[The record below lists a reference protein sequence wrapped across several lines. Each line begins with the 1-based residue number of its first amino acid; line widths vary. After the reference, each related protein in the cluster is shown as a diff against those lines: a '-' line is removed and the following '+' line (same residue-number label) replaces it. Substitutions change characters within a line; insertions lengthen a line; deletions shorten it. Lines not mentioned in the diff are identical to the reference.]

1 MLSGLAASFVLHA
14 AMLIALSLIV
24 FESHLGPLHTI
35 VDSIFSEDRTV
46 EEFHHEVEPSTETSE
61 TVNYVAG
68 ALESGGVSIGGSE
81 GPVIAQK
88 QLDEAPSLQQPTV
101 QLNIGEFNVP
111 GLQVISK
118 DLGAT
123 QVTGDSGRV
132 VEGYGAA
139 LGQMTLE
146 LIRMMREQKVLVVWL
161 FDESESMQDDQ
172 QEIRERF
179 YKIYEEVGRAQQVDA
194 KLKPSEETLLSSVMS
209 FGKDVHEL
217 TPKPTANTEEIKSAI
232 DAIEIDKSGIE
243 NMCGSIQAALVK
255 YKDFARRQKRKL
267 VFIVVSDESGDDGNQ
282 VEDVIDACKKA
293 KASVYVLGHYS
304 VFGYPIAHVSWIDP
318 KYRLK
323 HWIPVNRGPETPEP
337 ECLQFDGLHDRWD
350 VFSSGFGPYEQVRLA
365 KQTGGIFF
373 ILPGHED
380 NLAGYGS
387 HEDRKYDL
395 LGMKEYLPDLDS
407 RQAYIK
413 NRSEHRFREA
423 QWQVVQALNPH
434 RDSKLMMKS
443 HWYSGDPSTFEKEAV
458 RTFEQAV
465 RALMM
470 LNDQV
475 RILDS
480 VKKLR
485 DKESS
490 ARWRV
495 NFDLMHA
502 QCLAYRVRLFQ
513 LLLSID
519 QHRKSRPTPKDPR
532 NNCWSIQYVH
542 TLLEPDK
549 EQVKETRVD
558 LEELKKQDAVA
569 RNEFES
575 VVRNHPGTPWARRA
589 QWELGQ
595 GFGVK
600 FVEDFRSPYY
610 DHITAGQLPKQ

>member
-1 MLSGLAASFVLHA
+1 MLHGVLLISLSFV
-14 AMLIALSLIV
+14 V
-24 FESHLGPLHTI
+24 FESPLRQLHTF
-35 VDSIFSEDRTV
+35 VDSIFSEDQV
-46 EEFHHEVEPSTETSE
+46 MDDFHHEVETSTKITETVTDIAGTLES
-61 TVNYVAG
+61 VGASIAG
-68 ALESGGVSIGGSE
+68 AD

-88 QLDEAPSLQQPTV
+88 QLDDLPSLQQPTV
-101 QLNIGEFNVP
+101 QLNLGELSVP
-111 GLQVISK
+111 SLQVVSK

-179 YKIYEEVGRAQQVDA
+179 YKIYEEVGRAQEVDA
-194 KLKPSEETLLSSVMS
+194 RLRPSEEILLTSIMS

-217 TPKPTANTEEIKSAI
+217 TTKPTAKSEEIKAAI
-232 DAIEIDKSGIE
+232 DAIEIDKSGVE
-243 NMCGSIQAALVK
+243 NMCGSILAALAK
-255 YKDFARRQKRKL
+255 YKDLARRQKRKL
-267 VFIVVSDESGDDGNQ
+267 VLIVVSDESGDDGSQ

-293 KASVYVLGHYS
+293 KASVYVLGHYA
-304 VFGYPIAHVSWIDP
+304 VFGYPFAHVSWIDP
-318 KYRLK
+318 KYRLR

-337 ECLQFDGLHDRWD
+337 ECLQFDGLHERWD

-373 ILPGHED
+373 ILPGHD
-380 NLAGYGS
+380 DHLVGYGS
-387 HEDRKYDL
+387 HEDRKFDL

-407 RQAYIK
+407 RLVYVK
-413 NRSEHRFREA
+413 HRSEQRFREA
-423 QWQVVQALNPH
+423 QWQVIQALNPH
-434 RDSKLMMKS
+434 RDPQLSMRS
-443 HWYSGDPSTFEKEAV
+443 HWYSSDPTTFEKEATK
-458 RTFEQAV
+458 TFEQAV
-465 RALMM
+465 RALSI
-470 LNDQV
+470 LNEQV
-475 RILDS
+475 RSLDS

-485 DKESS
+485 DKEPS

-513 LLLSID
+513 LLLTLD
-519 QHRKSRPTPKDPR
+519 QHRKARPTPKDPH
-532 NNCWSIQYVH
+532 NNCWTIQYVH

-549 EQVKETRVD
+549 EQVRETRID
-558 LEELKKQDAVA
+558 LNELKTQDAVA
-569 RNEFES
+569 REEFEA

-595 GFGVK
+595 GFGVR
-600 FVEDFRSPYY
+600 FVEDFRSPFY
-610 DHITAGQLPKQ
+610 DRITTGELPKQ